1 MGTIIPPPPIIPP
14 VPPGNHCSHCWGVGK
29 HFGDIPTPSKIYVN
43 IEGVEKGPLW
53 NSYDGE
59 PFSGTFELEQNPIWP
74 CRYATIDPV
83 WPSLRCEFGTR
94 DILMIAS
101 NFERNSIF
109 LGWVPQACQGVAG
122 NWYRDSFK
130 NGQMT
135 LLPPV

>member
-14 VPPGNHCSHCWGVGK
+14 VPPGDKCLYCWGVGK
-29 HFGDIPTPSKIYVN
+29 YFGDIPTPSKVYVN

-53 NSYDGE
+53 TAGKGE

-74 CRYATIDPV
+74 CRFITVNPI
-83 WPSLRCEFGTR
+83 WPQLRCEFGSN
-94 DILMIAS
+94 DILMIAG
-101 NFERNSIF
+101 NFERNGIF
-109 LGWVPQACQGVAG
+109 LGWTPEGCNGVAG
-122 NWYRDSFK
+122 NWYKDYFK